1 MGAWL
6 RWAYRMTSAG
16 LWAAVLAT
24 MLAAAANARDTVVR
38 GRPEPIDDGVVIC
51 FTEQAVQEFVSRYRE
66 TIKHPSELSAGCTLG
81 KTGAQVV
88 VYAKLPGMKLSVRE
102 LRDRDEGEKCPDPER
117 PGYFWYCKT
126 VIYGWFVGRMREL
139 GRQDVPVYVRA
150 LDSIILID
158 P

>member
-1 MGAWL
+1 
-6 RWAYRMTSAG
+6 MTSAG
-16 LWAAVLAT
+16 ILAAASAA
-24 MLAAAANARDTVVR
+24 MLAAAANAQETIVR
-38 GRPEPIDDGVVIC
+38 GRPQPLHDNVVIC

-102 LRDRDEGEKCPDPER
+102 LRDRDEGEKCPVPER

-139 GRQDVPVYVRA
+139 GRQDVPVYVRGR
-150 LDSIILID
+150 DSIRLVD
-158 P
+158 